1 MIKYIFVLSLILL
14 LLAIIVWVLGAT
26 GFTLHPQIL
35 FSLRLPRI
43 LMAVMAGAVLGL
55 SGAAIQ
61 GFLRN
66 PLAEPALLG
75 VSSWSALGSIYVLYF
90 LPFAFTKIIWMPVG
104 GIIGAL
110 FSVILLFILSG
121 RQSSIFIIVLAGIV
135 SSNLA
140 AALIALML
148 NLAPNPW
155 VMGDMMGWLFGSL
168 SRSNMAQFLSALPMI
183 LLGMGLIF
191 SCHKGLDALSLGEE
205 VAHSFGV
212 NLSWLYIRLAVGIAI
227 CVGVITSFCGAI
239 GFIGLIVPHILR
251 PFANHMPSRLLVLS
265 MFGGAILLL
274 LADFFVQRLS
284 VRSELYVGVVSA
296 FIGVPFFL
304 HLLWKQ
310 RQRGWR

>member
-1 MIKYIFVLSLILL
+1 MIKHVSILSIILL
-14 LLAIIVWVLGAT
+14 FLVMIVWLFGLT
-26 GFTLHPQIL
+26 GLTLHPQIL
-35 FSLRLPRI
+35 FSIRLPRV
-43 LMAVMAGAVLGL
+43 LMAVAAGAALGL

-61 GFLRN
+61 GLLRN
-66 PLAEPALLG
+66 PLAEPGLLG

-90 LPFAFTKIIWMPVG
+90 LPIASSKIFLMPIG
-104 GIIGAL
+104 GMVGAL

-121 RQSSIFIIVLAGIV
+121 RQSSIFIVVLAGIV

-155 VMGDMMGWLFGSL
+155 VIGDMMGWLFGSL
-168 SRSNMAQFLSALPMI
+168 SRSNMQQLLYALPIMI
-183 LLGMGLIF
+183 LGMILIF

-205 VAHSFGV
+205 TAHSLGV
-212 NLSWLYIRLAVGIAI
+212 HLPWLYIRLAVGIAI
-227 CVGVITSFCGAI
+227 CVGVVTAFCGAI

-251 PFANHMPSRLLVLS
+251 PWADHMPSKLLTLS

-274 LADFFVQRLS
+274 FADFLVQRIMS
-284 VRSELYVGVVSA
+284 RSELYVGVVSA

-310 RQRGWR
+310 RQKGWR